1 LGAAVDVW
9 ASGILFYTILFGQQ
23 PFVGSS
29 EPELQR
35 KIIKC
40 NIKFPKSSHPTLR
53 NRAAL
58 GKGNTYTAEQ
68 INTLTAYPE

>member
-9 ASGILFYTILFGQQ
+9 ASGILFYTILFGLQ

-40 NIKFPKSSHPTLR
+40 NIKFPKSSHITLR
-53 NRAAL
+53 NRTL
-58 GKGNTYTAEQ
+58 GKGNTFTAEQ